1 MAKRI
6 LVVDDEKDCC
16 SFIDDYLTKRGYDV
30 DVAYDGLQAKDLLG
44 NNTYDCIFFD
54 CNMPELTGIELVAV
68 INKKNPHA
76 KKIMISGY
84 EGIDER
90 FAKEIG
96 IDIFLSKPIALKEVE
111 KIISI

>member
-1 MAKRI
+1 MTKRI

-16 SFIDDYLTKRGYDV
+16 SLINDYLTKRGYFV
-30 DVAYDGLQAKDLLG
+30 DMAYDGFQAKDLL
-44 NNTYDCIFFD
+44 NNNKYDCVFLD
-54 CNMPELTGIELVAV
+54 CNMPELTGIEL
-68 INKKNPHA
+68 IKILDEKNPHA

-96 IDIFLSKPIALKEVE
+96 VDTFLSKPVALKDLERAIVT
-111 KIISI
+111 

>member
-6 LVVDDEKDCC
+6 LVVDDEVDCC
-16 SFIDDYLTKRGYDV
+16 SFIKDYLTGRGFLV
-30 DVAYDGLQAKDLLG
+30 DVAYDGLAAKDLLHD
-44 NNTYDCIFFD
+44 NVYDCIFFD

-68 INKKNPHA
+68 INKKNPYA
-76 KKIMISGY
+76 KKVMISGY

-96 IDIFLSKPIALKEVE
+96 IDIFLSKPIALKELERV
-111 KIISI
+111 INI

>member
-1 MAKRI
+1 MIKRI

-16 SFIDDYLTKRGYDV
+16 SLISDYLTKRGYDV
-30 DVAYDGLQAKDLLG
+30 DMAYDGLQAKDLLY

-54 CNMPELTGIELVAV
+54 CNMPELTGIELIAV

-76 KKIMISGY
+76 RKIMISGY

-96 IDIFLSKPIALKEVE
+96 VDVFLTKPLALKNLERMTG
-111 KIISI
+111 I